1 MGSTPSHTI
10 GNALLWAPTEPAE
23 DFAAETVA
31 TIALRIRDSL
41 QRAKDPA
48 YVTAYDAIHAQQ
60 VEAVANAE
68 LGQDFL
74 MRPGD
79 MVINSTWKY
88 VLFLTSPHFT

>member
-10 GNALLWAPTEPAE
+10 ANALLWAPTEPAE
-23 DFAAETVA
+23 DFATEAIA

-48 YVTAYDAIHAQQ
+48 YVTAYDAIHAQKM
-60 VEAVANAE
+60 EAVANAE
-68 LGQDFL
+68 LGQNFL

-88 VLFLTSPHFT
+88 AAFLTSPHLT